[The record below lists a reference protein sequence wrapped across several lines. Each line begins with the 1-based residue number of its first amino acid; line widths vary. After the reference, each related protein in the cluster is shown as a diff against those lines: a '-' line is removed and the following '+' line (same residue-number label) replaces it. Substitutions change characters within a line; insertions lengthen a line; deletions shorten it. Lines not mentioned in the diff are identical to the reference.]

1 MAAYVGAHDFFLQT
15 LEAFLAACQKGDGG
29 CFAPL
34 HEPVTVADL
43 VGHAI
48 ARSVAQILR
57 HDPGVRLGEDP
68 EDVHQLRVGTR
79 RLRSDLRTFA
89 SLLDADRVAAIRA
102 ELGWLAALV
111 GAVRDTDVLAARLR
125 ASGATLPDADSAA
138 VAALRSSLAQQAGTA
153 RAAMLQAMRCPRYLD
168 LLDALV
174 DLAAAPPLAGDTMPT
189 THAPGRVSARMAG
202 LPWRRLA
209 GAVAALPPDPSDA
222 ALHRIR
228 ILAKRCRY
236 AAEAVAPLVGPP
248 AARFAATVADVQTVL
263 GDHHDTVVAEAW
275 LRDAAGTEPAAGVAA
290 GELIAHERTRRDQLR
305 RSGRRSGRAPP
316 PGAAPVAVTP
326 RSLPAELS
334 VWTRRRSRPSC
345 LWLAWGAIVSRSCMS
360 QVVPVTPDSA
370 GGLCQPG
377 AELAELRPPRA
388 GPGRG
393 PGAASS

>member
-1 MAAYVGAHDFFLQT
+1 MSGAA
-15 LEAFLAACQKGDGG
+15 AAV
-29 CFAPL
+29 APL

-79 RLRSDLRTFA
+79 RLPRPCVPSPACSTPTGSRRSARNWAGWRPWSVRFGTPTCSPPAF
-89 SLLDADRVAAIRA
+89 VPAAPPCPTPI
-102 ELGWLAALV
+102 
-111 GAVRDTDVLAARLR
+111 
-125 ASGATLPDADSAA
+125 AA
-138 VAALRSSLAQQAGTA
+138 VAALRSRLAQQAGTA
-153 RAAMLQAMRCPRYLD
+153 RAAMLQAVRCPRYLD

-189 THAPGRVSARMAG
+189 THAPDRVAARMAG
-202 LPWRRLA
+202 RPGRRLA

-305 RSGRRSGRAPP
+305 AQWPAVWQSASARKLRR
-316 PGAAPVAVTP
+316 
-326 RSLPAELS
+326 
-334 VWTRRRSRPSC
+334 
-345 LWLAWGAIVSRSCMS
+345 WL
-360 QVVPVTPDSA
+360 
-370 GGLCQPG
+370 
-377 AELAELRPPRA
+377 
-388 GPGRG
+388 
-393 PGAASS
+393 